1 MKIFRVPVYR
11 VVYDNYE
18 NFGSLKER
26 YGSLRAIDSIL
37 VRKRLMGVTEILTGF
52 CDIDM
57 INRGYLKNGAL
68 DFYSRNPV
76 KAEATGY
83 HLVVF
88 AEDLVQKNLVR
99 PEELDAYFSQYENSN
114 WKKVYDSM
122 KILTKEEKKALKQ
135 KMYSI
140 YSSKK

>member
-1 MKIFRVPVYR
+1 MKIYRVPVYK
-11 VVYDNYE
+11 VVYDDHNVK
-18 NFGSLKER
+18 F
-26 YGSLRAIDSIL
+26 GSLRALDSIL
-37 VRKRLMGVTEILTGF
+37 VKKRLMGATEVLTGF
-52 CDIDM
+52 RDIDM
-57 INRGYLKNGAL
+57 INKGYVKDGVL
-68 DFYSRNPV
+68 DFYSRKPA

-122 KILTKEEKKALKQ
+122 KILTKDEKKALKQ